1 MILLDTNL
9 VSELMRRTPEPAV
22 VAWLDAQEAS
32 AVYISVITEAELR
45 YGVAILPEGR
55 RRTRLAAELDKML
68 EEELGRRVLPF
79 DRAATHS
86 FATIGAVRRAAGM
99 PISHADCQIAAI
111 ARSRGARVATRNKGD
126 FEHCGIKVINPW
138 PAPADPDEAPTA
150 SLT

>member
-55 RRTRLAAELDKML
+55 RRTRLAAALDRTL

-79 DRAATHS
+79 DRAAARS
-86 FATIGAVRRAAGM
+86 FATIGAARRAAGM

-111 ARSRGARVATRNKGD
+111 ARSRGARVATRNDGD
-126 FEHCGIKVINPW
+126 FEHCGIEVINPW
-138 PAPADPDEAPTA
+138 PAPVDPGEASTA
-150 SLT
+150 SCS